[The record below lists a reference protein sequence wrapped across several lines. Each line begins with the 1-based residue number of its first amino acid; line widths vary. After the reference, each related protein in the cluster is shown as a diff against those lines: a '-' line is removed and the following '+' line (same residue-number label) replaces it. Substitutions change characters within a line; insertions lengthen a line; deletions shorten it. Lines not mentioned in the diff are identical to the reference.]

1 MNQLHSQRP
10 PTPPRVVLVDH
21 DDSYTW
27 NLAHLV
33 AIVTGRFPEV
43 VHHRTGKVDHVLA
56 FDHIVLSA
64 GPGHPEA
71 PEDFGIGRDILR
83 AARVPVL
90 GICLGMQG
98 LATVWG
104 GRVERN
110 RPAHGRVSTITH
122 HDATGLFA
130 GMPSSFSAV
139 RYHSL
144 AVTTL
149 GPDLRTT
156 ATCVDPDGTVVTMGI
171 SHRDRELHG
180 VQFHPESI
188 LSSWGEQLMRNFLSM
203 RATGAR

>member
-1 MNQLHSQRP
+1 MNQLHAQQP
-10 PTPPRVVLVDH
+10 AAPPRVVLVDH

-33 AIVTGRFPEV
+33 ALVTGKFPEV
-43 VHHRTGKVDHVLA
+43 VHHRTATVDDVLT

-71 PEDFGIGRDILR
+71 REDFGIGRDILR

-98 LATVWG
+98 LATTWG

-110 RPAHGRVSTITH
+110 RPAHGRVSAIL
-122 HDATGLFA
+122 HDATGIFTGL
-130 GMPSSFSAV
+130 PSSFPAV

-144 AVTTL
+144 AVTAL
-149 GPDLRTT
+149 GADLRAT
-156 ATCVDPDGTVVTMGI
+156 ATCVDPDGTVVTMAI
-171 SHRDRELHG
+171 SHRTRPLHG

-188 LSSWGEQLMRNFLSM
+188 LSSSGEQLMRNFLSI
-203 RATGAR
+203 RPRGAR